1 MPKRGE
7 YINMWD
13 NKGKKFSGKVI
24 QCRGKKHFFIIE
36 AGTNARVWIDLDRL
50 NCWSYQE
57 GEKTPVMEDETSHPR
72 PSLYCLGC
80 IPFSDEV
87 DF

>member
-1 MPKRGE
+1 MPKKGE
-7 YINMWD
+7 YIDMWD
-13 NKGKKFSGKVI
+13 SKGKKFSGKVI
-24 QCRGKKHFFIIE
+24 QCRKKHFFIIE

-50 NCWSYQE
+50 NCWAYQE
-57 GEKTPVMEDETSHPR
+57 GEKTPVTEDETNQSQ
-72 PSLYCLGC
+72 PSLYCLRC